1 MDNTKNELFQKI
13 DEVVST
19 PTLNSVFEQKYK
31 DILDKHD
38 VENINS
44 NISEKISDVKDPLE
58 RAVVAY
64 SLLEDL
70 VKQKLNDDKVN
81 MVNNHRDLLKL
92 FMMLNRSKMKRV
104 TEKEKEGCLVK
115 ANDYFDKYI
124 TNFK

>member
-1 MDNTKNELFQKI
+1 METIAKNELFQKI

-58 RAVVAY
+58 RAVVAF
-64 SLLEDL
+64 SLLEEF
-70 VKQKLNDDKVN
+70 NDDKVN

>member
-38 VENINS
+38 AENINS
-44 NISEKISDVKDPLE
+44 NISEKISDVKDPFE
-58 RAVVAY
+58 RAVVVY
-64 SLLEDL
+64 SLLEEYLTKDD
-70 VKQKLNDDKVN
+70 VK

-104 TEKEKEGCLVK
+104 TEKEKEVCLVK

>member
-1 MDNTKNELFQKI
+1 METIAKNELFQKI

-38 VENINS
+38 AENINS
-44 NISEKISDVKDPLE
+44 NMSEKISDIKDPFE
-58 RAVVAY
+58 RSVVAF
-64 SLLEDL
+64 SLLERIE
-70 VKQKLNDDKVN
+70 DDNVG
-81 MVNNHRDLLKL
+81 VITNHEYLFRL
-92 FMMLNRSKMKRV
+92 FMKLNRSKMNGV
-104 TEKEKEGCLVK
+104 TEKEKEVCLVK

>member
-1 MDNTKNELFQKI
+1 METIAKNELFQKI

-19 PTLNSVFEQKYK
+19 PTNNAFEQKYK

-44 NISEKISDVKDPLE
+44 NMSEKISDIKDPFE
-58 RAVVAY
+58 RSVVAF
-64 SLLEDL
+64 SLLERIE
-70 VKQKLNDDKVN
+70 DDNVG
-81 MVNNHRDLLKL
+81 VITNHEYLFRL
-92 FMMLNRSKMKRV
+92 FMKLNRSKMNGM